1 MHKYTKTYLLLC
13 DQMLNND
20 ISHIFAIGISLP
32 VQPMNR
38 AEKIGFMLKIYFAS
52 CAEYRTKISL
62 DLKYIFYLNTNW

>member
-1 MHKYTKTYLLLC
+1 MYKYSKIYLLFR

-38 AEKIGFMLKIYFAS
+38 AEKIGFMFETYFAS
-52 CAEYRTKISL
+52 YAA
-62 DLKYIFYLNTNW
+62 NH

>member
-1 MHKYTKTYLLLC
+1 MYKYATTYLLFR

-52 CAEYRTKISL
+52 FNIE
-62 DLKYIFYLNTNW
+62 LKFH